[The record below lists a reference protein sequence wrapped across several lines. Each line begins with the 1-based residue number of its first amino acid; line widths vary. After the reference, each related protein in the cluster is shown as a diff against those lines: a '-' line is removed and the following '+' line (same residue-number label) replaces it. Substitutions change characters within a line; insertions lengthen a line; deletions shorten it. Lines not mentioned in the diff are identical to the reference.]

1 VRVAEKGFIDTD
13 LVLNA
18 GCFHRTLRR
27 VIPDSKKMR
36 SLQRV
41 ISPRQIAPKSTTT
54 RLLIN
59 KSKAIKALCAAPET
73 AATMVDISAKLLS

>member
-18 GCFHRTLRR
+18 GCIHLTLRR
-27 VIPDSKKMR
+27 VIPDSKKRR

-41 ISPRQIAPKSTTT
+41 ISPRQIAPKSIT